1 MTYAI
6 LLVSASCVYPLAFTD
21 GMAEAMSIA
30 IEEKARCEGPN
41 VDDGDNRIIIKRKL
55 Y

>member
-1 MTYAI
+1 MTYVI
-6 LLVSASCVYPLAFTD
+6 LQVSSASTNPLAFTD
-21 GMAEAMSIA
+21 GMAEAMGIA

-41 VDDGDNRIIIKRKL
+41 IDDGDNRIVIKRKL